1 MNNIKEGHHLPVRAP
16 FVVLCWLLLMAP
28 FVGAAEQPNLV
39 FIIADDLGWADV
51 EFHGGNTPT
60 PNLNRLLA
68 EGVELRQHY
77 VAPVCSPT
85 RAGFLTG
92 RYWSRFGITTPINN
106 RGLPFDTVTVARALS
121 DAGYATA
128 LIGKWH
134 LGSKPGW
141 GPNHFGFDYS
151 YGSLAGGV
159 APYNHHYKK
168 GPYTVTWH
176 RNQKLITEK
185 GHVTD
190 LLTDEAV
197 QWIQNHSG
205 STETEPFFLY
215 LPYTAVH
222 LPIREPDEWV
232 KQVPTEIQGE
242 VPRQYSAC
250 IQHFD
255 AAVGRVVDAID
266 EAGQRE
272 NTLIIFT
279 SDNGGSTAEN
289 NDTKYPD
296 DQCPNGKLTGNN
308 RPLRGKKGTLYE
320 GGIRVP
326 TIARWPGKLA
336 PGTTYES
343 SACVVDWMPTFCAL
357 ADAKVDTEALEWD
370 GVNLWPS
377 LTGVAKAEGR
387 DLHIAGVR
395 NCWALR
401 ITDWKL
407 ILTQSKVGA
416 PKIELFNIATDPNE
430 TTNLAETNSKIVN
443 DLKLKMDRQRKRDR
457 PSRGGL

>member
-1 MNNIKEGHHLPVRAP
+1 MKIAL
-16 FVVLCWLLLMAP
+16 FFSLLLST
-28 FVGAAEQPNLV
+28 AAFCQDRPNII

-68 EGVELRQHY
+68 EGVELTQHY

-106 RGLPFDTVTVARALS
+106 QGLPFETVTLSKALG
-121 DAGYATA
+121 DAGYSTA

-134 LGSKPGW
+134 LGSKPEW
-141 GPNHFGFDYS
+141 GPNHFGFHDS
-151 YGSLAGGV
+151 YGSLAGGI
-159 APYNHHYKK
+159 APYNHKYKK
-168 GPYTVTWH
+168 GKFSTTWH
-176 RNQKLITEK
+176 RNHELIDEQ

-197 QWIQNHSG
+197 KWIG
-205 STETEPFFLY
+205 EKTSTKNTNPFFLY

-222 LPIREPDEWV
+222 LPIREPDEWLA
-232 KQVPTEIQGE
+232 KVPKEIEGE

-250 IQHFD
+250 ILHLD

-266 EAGQRE
+266 KAGKKD

-279 SDNGGSTAEN
+279 SDNGGSTAQN

-296 DQCPNGKLTGNN
+296 DNCPNGNLPGNN
-308 RPLRGKKGTLYE
+308 EPLRGRKGMLYE

-326 TIARWPGKLA
+326 TIARWPAKLQPGGKFDT
-336 PGTTYES
+336 PV
-343 SACVVDWMPTFCAL
+343 CVIDWMPTFCAI
-357 ADAKVDTEALEWD
+357 AEAKPETETLPLD
-370 GVNLWPS
+370 GLNLLPA
-377 LTGVAKAEGR
+377 LTGEGR
-387 DLHIAGVR
+387 LAKRHLHIAGTR
-395 NCWALR
+395 NSWAIR
-401 ITDWKL
+401 SGDWKL
-407 ILTQSKVGA
+407 IHTKLKSEEIKS
-416 PKIELFNIATDPNE
+416 ELFDLKNDANE
-430 TTNLAETNSKIVN
+430 TN
-443 DLKLKMDRQRKRDR
+443 DLTAENPDKVTELMDLLESERKRDIAT
-457 PSRGGL
+457 RGGI